1 MEPAVLAGVLMLSL
15 AIAVAAAW
23 ASLSLTMSLI
33 TRAALWT
40 GSPEVVPPAW
50 ADEPALQE
58 HAAPARQPLA
68 A

>member
-1 MEPAVLAGVLMLSL
+1 MEAVVLAAVLVLSL

-23 ASLSLTMSLI
+23 
-33 TRAALWT
+33 T
-40 GSPEVVPPAW
+40 GSPAMVPAW
-50 ADEPALQE
+50 TDEPALQE

>member
-40 GSPEVVPPAW
+40 GSPEVVPAW

-58 HAAPARQPLA
+58 HAAPARQTLA

>member
-1 MEPAVLAGVLMLSL
+1 MEPVVLAAVLVLSL

-23 ASLSLTMSLI
+23 VGLSLMMSMI
-33 TRAALWT
+33 TRAAAWT
-40 GSPEVVPPAW
+40 GSPGMVPAW
-50 ADEPALQE
+50 TDEPALQE